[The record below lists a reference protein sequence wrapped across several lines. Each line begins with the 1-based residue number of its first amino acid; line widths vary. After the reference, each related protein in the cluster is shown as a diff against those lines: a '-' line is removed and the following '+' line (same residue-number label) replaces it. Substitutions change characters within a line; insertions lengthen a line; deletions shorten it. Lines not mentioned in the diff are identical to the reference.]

1 MMTYTHDDTMNLS
14 SSHNQGYMYLNRLP
28 HGSQTILIPHD
39 EQISYLNCQEIH
51 QSSRILPLFHQ
62 FSKQPQES
70 VLFLTNQ
77 I

>member
-39 EQISYLNCQEIH
+39 EQISL
-51 QSSRILPLFHQ
+51 SKLSGDPPIL
-62 FSKQPQES
+62 
-70 VLFLTNQ
+70 
-77 I
+77 